1 MNYVEKTIPD
11 VGSHVAKWLYLLSR
25 CCIKFNE
32 KSPTIKFGPSHPCS
46 KNIFCSLKLLELK
59 MILTVLSFARAFF
72 RHTNT
77 KTFKIRDGP
86 LEDDG
91 PHCLPFPF
99 K

>member
-1 MNYVEKTIPD
+1 
-11 VGSHVAKWLYLLSR
+11 
-25 CCIKFNE
+25 
-32 KSPTIKFGPSHPCS
+32 
-46 KNIFCSLKLLELK
+46 

-99 K
+99 EQSDIWLCLDTDVKGQSIRFLSRAEYFAYLFAVME